1 MSFLRDDNNEQTPN
15 VEIKEEIY
23 DEIQEDAIVTGAE
36 CENGYFQLMGDTQ
49 NPDEYSSLHPQEEP
63 QAEREL
69 GLPPT
74 TDGDGNATSID
85 SGNTLSV
92 DATE

>member
-63 QAEREL
+63 QR
-69 GLPPT
+69 
-74 TDGDGNATSID
+74 NV
-85 SGNTLSV
+85 N
-92 DATE
+92 